1 MKSRNINYDIV
12 AHLYSFVTGFL
23 YILGGGLTE
32 KAFRRIFFTEF
43 IQAKGNEEVLD
54 ICCANGKGT
63 QFLASYFKQ
72 GRVTGIDLNPAMISF
87 AIKNT
92 KKIANVNFRVGD
104 CTKMDFP
111 DQSFD
116 FVNSFLAL
124 HEIPTQLVKVV
135 LKEIKRVL
143 KDTGRLLV
151 FDFKLPEKST
161 LDLNFVYY
169 ALRLIEDESAAR
181 FMMIDQ
187 IKYIE
192 NHGFKLIHNKEYHN
206 GFTRAYLFKV
216 DTSISSS
223 SV

>member
-1 MKSRNINYDIV
+1 VKSRNINYDIV

-43 IQAKGNEEVLD
+43 IKTKGNEEVLD

-63 QFLASYFKQ
+63 QYLASYFKQ
-72 GRVTGIDLNPAMISF
+72 GRVTGIDLNPVMISF

-92 KKIANVNFRVGD
+92 KKTANVNFRVGD
-104 CTKMDFP
+104 CTKMDFS
-111 DQSFD
+111 DKSFD

-124 HEIPTQLVKVV
+124 HEIPTQLVKIV

-216 DTSISSS
+216 DTSISSG

>member
-1 MKSRNINYDIV
+1 MKSRNIKYDIV

-43 IQAKGNEEVLD
+43 IKTKGNEEVLD

-63 QFLASYFKQ
+63 QYLASYFKQ

-92 KKIANVNFRVGD
+92 KKTANVNFRVGD
-104 CTKMDFP
+104 CTKMDFS
-111 DQSFD
+111 DKSFD

-124 HEIPTQLVKVV
+124 HEIPTQLVKIV

-216 DTSISSS
+216 DTSISSG

>member
-1 MKSRNINYDIV
+1 VKSGKTNYDIT
-12 AHLYSFVTGFL
+12 AHLYSCFTGFL

-32 KAFRRIFFTEF
+32 KAFRRNFFTEF
-43 IQAKGNEEVLD
+43 ISAKGNEEVLD

-92 KKIANVNFRVGD
+92 EKISNVNFRVGD

-111 DQSFD
+111 DNSFD

-124 HEIPTQLVKVV
+124 HEIPTQLVKIV
-135 LKEIKRVL
+135 LNEIKRVL
-143 KDTGRLLV
+143 KDTGHLLV
-151 FDFKLPEKST
+151 FDFKVPEKST
-161 LDLNFVYY
+161 LNLNFVYY
-169 ALRLIEDESAAR
+169 ALRLIEDESAVR

-192 NHGFKLIHNKEYHN
+192 NQGFKLLHSKEYHN
-206 GFTRAYLFKV
+206 GFTRAYLFKIDKSV
-216 DTSISSS
+216 SSK
-223 SV
+223 

>member
-1 MKSRNINYDIV
+1 MNNHKSNYDIV
-12 AHLYSFVTGFL
+12 AHLYSFITGFL

-32 KAFRRIFFTEF
+32 KAFKKRLFTEF
-43 IQAKGNEEVLD
+43 ILAKGKKQVLD

-63 QFLASYFKQ
+63 KHLASYFKQ
-72 GRVTGIDLNPAMISF
+72 GKVTGIDLNPAMISF

-92 KKIANVNFRVGD
+92 KEIPNVNFLVGD

-111 DQSFD
+111 DNSFD

-124 HEIPTQLVKVV
+124 HEIPTQQVKEV
-135 LKEIKRVL
+135 LKEIRRVL
-143 KDTGRLLV
+143 KDTGSLLV
-151 FDFKLPEKST
+151 FDFKVPEKST

-192 NHGFKLIHNKEYHN
+192 TFGFKLIYSKEYHN
-206 GFTRAYLFKV
+206 GFTQACLFKT
-216 DTSISSS
+216 D
-223 SV
+223 